1 MKLYYI
7 LINLIMVT
15 TGQNDDDLIILSD
28 NINTTFDLNPIISQN
43 VDFWTNDSIIS
54 FDEPILNLDT
64 EPKITQVVQQSA
76 PLSQLQADVNEPV
89 SETISFINEPENNLI
104 NTTTSNL
111 SFEVWEDVEKKDENV
126 WESVKNLFWDINQSQ
141 EIKESQSIVDNNIYS
156 WQPIFNSID
165 IKEEKEDS
173 LLDMNAILNNTID
186 RLKKRQSWIA
196 SKKSD
201 KTSMIIE
208 LERQIKELRDQ
219 VIMLKKEIV
228 FLDEENIKIEINVWN
243 LESMKIL
250 KSTKAVVSKVREHNT
265 KKLVKEVKALP
276 KKS

>member
-1 MKLYYI
+1 
-7 LINLIMVT
+7 MVT